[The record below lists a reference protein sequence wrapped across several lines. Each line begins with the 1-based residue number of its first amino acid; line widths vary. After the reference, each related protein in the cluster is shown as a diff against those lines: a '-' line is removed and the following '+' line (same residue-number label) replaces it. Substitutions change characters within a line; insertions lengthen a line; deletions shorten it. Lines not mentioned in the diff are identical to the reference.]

1 MNIFEALRLVG
12 KYPVIEGFWR
22 NVSMAVGFIGI
33 MTLLLIVFIWK
44 INTFN
49 WLVFLLMLLF
59 AVMAT
64 LSLYLPR
71 KFSDEEK
78 RKE

>member
-12 KYPVIEGFWR
+12 KYPVVKGIWR
-22 NVSMAVGFIGI
+22 NASMVVGLIGI
-33 MTLLLIVFIWK
+33 IALLLVVFLWK

-49 WLVFLLMLLF
+49 WLVFLLILLF
-59 AVMAT
+59 AVIAT
-64 LSLYLPR
+64 LPIYLPR